1 MGKQK
6 QKISRHFKRPEV
18 LFLGSL
24 LFIGILFT
32 ATNAGSNG
40 KSSVIAEYSSGNY
53 SNYSCDELKSMTA
66 KGDYYAEAEY
76 NKRCT
81 SGEKQYTQE
90 QTQETETTQSTSQYN
105 CDELKAMKEKGL
117 SLSAEQKDYYLKYCA
132 GTPSTES
139 CPDGY
144 HKNSQ
149 GKCAADENT
158 ASPEDSKPAEKFCY
172 KLQYVLSHENYT
184 DAEKQKYDELCP
196 NGEPVESV
204 CAKLHKQI
212 ESGNLDLTVSDFNSE
227 DVFKKLCTYQPKHDK
242 QDNFCADL
250 SAKIEEY
257 SNQPDSQDYLLA
269 KQKYTAYCEKNIPPA
284 GYEDVVITDDNSKD
298 NPFTDTEMC
307 SLGGKAAFELYR
319 RAVIGG
325 FKDGTFKGD
334 NPVNRAEAAKFLLL
348 ARYGK
353 VDDAENNGRFSDIS
367 GKPWF
372 IRYITKASEL
382 GIINGHPDGTYKPAD
397 GVSVAEF
404 LKMLALTFDLE
415 TDLPYGYK
423 DVPSDAWYAKYA
435 GLAEKYNLFPGQVD
449 TCSILDNSSTTS
461 ILDSSSTTSILDNTS
476 LDPSHKLTR
485 YEVAVAIYQFLVNRG
500 FESLESM

>member
-6 QKISRHFKRPEV
+6 QKISRHFKHPEV

-32 ATNAGSNG
+32 AANIGTNGF
-40 KSSVIAEYSSGNY
+40 SSVIAEYSSGNY

-66 KGDYYAEAEY
+66 KGDYYAETEY
-76 NKRCT
+76 NKRCNT
-81 SGEKQYTQE
+81 EEKDETQQQTE
-90 QTQETETTQSTSQYN
+90 QTEETETTSGS
-105 CDELKAMKEKGL
+105 K
-117 SLSAEQKDYYLKYCA
+117 
-132 GTPSTES
+132 ES

-144 HKNSQ
+144 HKNYQ
-149 GKCAADENT
+149 GNCVTGENT
-158 ASPEDSKPAEKFCY
+158 ARPEDSKPAEKFCY
-172 KLQYVLSHENYT
+172 KLQYVLSHENFT
-184 DAEKQKYDELCP
+184 DDEKQKYDELCP
-196 NGEPVESV
+196 NGEPEESV
-204 CAKLHKQI
+204 CAKLHQQM
-212 ESGNLDLTVSDFNSE
+212 ENGDLDLAVADHSGE

-242 QDNFCADL
+242 QDDFCAKLL
-250 SAKIEEY
+250 SRIEEY

-284 GYEDVVITDDNSKD
+284 GYEDVVIAEDSTQD
-298 NPFTDTEMC
+298 NPFSDTKMC

-325 FKDGTFKGD
+325 FKDGTFKGG

-348 ARYGK
+348 ARFGK

-382 GIINGHPDGTYKPAD
+382 GIISGHPNGTFKPAD
-397 GVSVAEF
+397 GVSIAEF

-415 TDLPYGYK
+415 TDLPYGYE
-423 DVPSDAWYAKYA
+423 DVPADAWYAKYA
-435 GLAEKYNLFPGQVD
+435 GLAEKYNLFPGQVG

-461 ILDSSSTTSILDNTS
+461 ILDSSSTTSILDNSS

-500 FESLESM
+500 FESLGSM